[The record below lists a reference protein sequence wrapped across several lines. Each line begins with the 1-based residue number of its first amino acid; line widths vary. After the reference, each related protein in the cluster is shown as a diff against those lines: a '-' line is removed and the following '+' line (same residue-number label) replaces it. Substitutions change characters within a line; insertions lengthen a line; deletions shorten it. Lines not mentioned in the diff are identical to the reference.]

1 MSKSRGS
8 GGEIPNQSLTVSGS
22 EQSGTQEPTGNT
34 MKPDLPLASD
44 DGWDMSPRR
53 ESDIM
58 LEMPTSFEPI
68 EPDRPLPSARGV
80 LSPAEV
86 EALLR
91 PNLDDMPEPD
101 PEPEVIDD
109 RALPELGAPAA
120 RPADPARPVDISD
133 DARRLAARLTL
144 ALRDGCGLRA
154 AATVAR
160 CASGQFEQGLMG
172 YDAGKGSAVAC
183 FASPE
188 GEIAAMLVLSAP
200 LANAL
205 IETACGGQPDRNM
218 SRQLTVLDTALL
230 EALVRPLGAAIASG
244 LRFSRIE
251 TDTGFA
257 AALASPGEASI
268 LDLDVRVESTR
279 TTARLI
285 LAVDDLFDQVPQDRQ
300 LPAPEAA
307 ASAAPPA
314 PSGVTAILTAR
325 VASLSVPLS
334 RLADLKPGSTLLLG
348 IPADQPIELL
358 TGGRDGTMVAE
369 GEVGRKGNRMA
380 LRISRRGPLL
390 RRS

>member
-1 MSKSRGS
+1 MSDKRDS
-8 GGEIPNQSLTVSGS
+8 GAEIPNRPLTVSGAK
-22 EQSGTQEPTGNT
+22 QSGAQDPTART

-53 ESDIM
+53 ETDIM
-58 LEMPTSFEPI
+58 LEMPTTFEPI
-68 EPDRPLPSARGV
+68 EPDRPLPSARGM
-80 LSPAEV
+80 LSAAEI

-91 PNLDDMPEPD
+91 PNLDDMPEVE
-101 PEPEVIDD
+101 PEPERIDD
-109 RALPELGAPAA
+109 VAVPDLDTPPMRAV
-120 RPADPARPVDISD
+120 DPARPVEIGD

-154 AATVAR
+154 AATVTG
-160 CASGQFEQGLMG
+160 CASGEFEQGLRG
-172 YDAGKGSAVAC
+172 GAAVAC
-183 FASPE
+183 FASPS

-205 IETACGGQPDRNM
+205 IETACGGKPGQDM

-230 EALVRPLGAAIASG
+230 EALVRPLGAAISPG

-251 TDTGFA
+251 TDTMFA
-257 AALASPGEASI
+257 AALAGPGEASI
-268 LDLDVRVESTR
+268 LDLDVRVDSSR

-285 LAVDDLFDQVPQDRQ
+285 LAEDDLFDHAPQDTR
-300 LPAPEAA
+300 LPAPK
-307 ASAAPPA
+307 AAPAHPA
-314 PSGVTAILTAR
+314 AVAPGVMAVLTAR

-369 GEVGRKGNRMA
+369 GEIGRKGSRMA
-380 LRISRRGPLL
+380 LRITKRGPLL
-390 RRS
+390 RQS